1 VGLVEL
7 LTVLLVV
14 FMLMAMPIA
23 YALILSAMVAI
34 WYTGSNLMI
43 VPQQILGGI
52 DSFTLLAVP
61 FFLLAGDLMTAGGM
75 TNRLLNFTNALVGR
89 FRGGLAMSNVASA
102 TLLAGISGSAVAD
115 TSALG
120 KVLIPGMI
128 KAGYSPAFS
137 AALTAA
143 ANIVGPI
150 IPPSIAFILIGV
162 LTNQSITRLFLAGLV
177 PGLVYSLA
185 MLIVAAWISRRRNY
199 PTYYKASAREV
210 VVSFRQ
216 AIWALMM
223 PVLIIVGIRSGIFNV
238 TECSAVAVVYALFVG
253 AVIYRE
259 LSPRTIWHCMISTG
273 RATAVIMI
281 VLGGAQVVSWLLAY
295 ENIPQQVADAMLSL
309 SQQKWVFLLL
319 VNILLLFI
327 GTFME
332 NGPAM
337 VMLVPVLFPIANALG
352 IDPIHFGVIMSV
364 NLIIGLITPPVA
376 ICVNIAA
383 LIGRVS
389 VQAASIEVMPFLAA
403 AIVVQLLITYVPWLS
418 LWLPDLMLGAR

>member
-1 VGLVEL
+1 
-7 LTVLLVV
+7 
-14 FMLMAMPIA
+14 
-23 YALILSAMVAI
+23 
-34 WYTGSNLMI
+34 MI

-75 TNRLLNFTNALVGR
+75 TNRLLDFTNALVGR

-177 PGLVYSLA
+177 PGLLYSLA
-185 MLIVAAWISRRRNY
+185 MLIVAGWISRRRNY

-210 VVSFRQ
+210 VVSFR
-216 AIWALMM
+216 A
-223 PVLIIVGIRSGIFNV
+223 G
-238 TECSAVAVVYALFVG
+238 
-253 AVIYRE
+253 
-259 LSPRTIWHCMISTG
+259 H
-273 RATAVIMI
+273 
-281 VLGGAQVVSWLLAY
+281 
-295 ENIPQQVADAMLSL
+295 
-309 SQQKWVFLLL
+309 
-319 VNILLLFI
+319 
-327 GTFME
+327 
-332 NGPAM
+332 
-337 VMLVPVLFPIANALG
+337 LG
-352 IDPIHFGVIMSV
+352 IDDAGTDHRRHSLG
-364 NLIIGLITPPVA
+364 GLQ
-376 ICVNIAA
+376 CH
-383 LIGRVS
+383 R
-389 VQAASIEVMPFLAA
+389 
-403 AIVVQLLITYVPWLS
+403 
-418 LWLPDLMLGAR
+418 MLGGGGGLRAVRRHRRLPRADA

>member
-1 VGLVEL
+1 MGLVEL
-7 LTVLLVV
+7 LSVLIVL
-14 FMLMAMPIA
+14 FMLLAMPIA
-23 YALILSAMVAI
+23 YALIFAAMVTI

-185 MLIVAAWISRRRNY
+185 MLIVAGWISRKRNY

-210 VVSFRQ
+210 VVSFRE

-223 PVLIIVGIRSGIFNV
+223 PVLIIVGIRSGVFNV

-253 AVIYRE
+253 TVVYRE
-259 LSPRTIWHCMISTG
+259 LSLKTIWSCMVSTG

-281 VLGGAQVVSWLLAY
+281 VLGGAQIVSWLLAY
-295 ENIPQQVADAMLSL
+295 ENIPQQIADAMLVAVGAEMGVSPAGQHAAAVHRHL
-309 SQQKWVFLLL
+309 HGKRSGHGHAGAGAVPDRQRARHRSGSFRGHHVGQSGDRADHPAGGDLRQHRSTHRPRLGAGGLGRDHAVPGGGDRGPTA
-319 VNILLLFI
+319 NHLFARA
-327 GTFME
+327 E
-332 NGPAM
+332 
-337 VMLVPVLFPIANALG
+337 
-352 IDPIHFGVIMSV
+352 
-364 NLIIGLITPPVA
+364 PVA
-376 ICVNIAA
+376 
-383 LIGRVS
+383 
-389 VQAASIEVMPFLAA
+389 P
-403 AIVVQLLITYVPWLS
+403 AI
-418 LWLPDLMLGAR
+418 